1 MAQVYLG
8 NNLLVDGSTHS
19 DQVIAAAFND
29 LEERVET
36 LEAGGGGS
44 GGGSSFD
51 PTDIN
56 SSISD
61 ISTRVQTIE
70 SNYLDNDDIST
81 FVDIDD
87 VSAFT
92 YSKA

>member
-8 NNLLVDGSTHS
+8 NNLLLDGSTHS

-61 ISTRVQTIE
+61 ISTRV
-70 SNYLDNDDIST
+70 
-81 FVDIDD
+81 
-87 VSAFT
+87 
-92 YSKA
+92 